1 MERRE
6 FIYNLAG
13 FSFMSLINT
22 TQLFGKTVAGSDNYS
37 IEQFED
43 KGLAHF
49 SYAIKAGN
57 KIVVIDPQRDPQIY
71 YDYAQKN
78 NAGIVGVIETHP
90 HADFVSSHLEMHQ
103 KLNVPIYASSLTKP
117 SYPATTFDDRKI
129 IKLTN
134 QVSLRALHTPGHAPD
149 HISVVLFESGKDKA
163 VFTGD
168 SLLIGD
174 VGRPDLR
181 DFSGNT
187 EAQRQRLAEM
197 MYDTIHEKFA
207 KLEDDVIVFPA
218 HGAGSLCGRSIRK
231 AANSTIGYEKQH
243 NYAFEKRTKA
253 EFVSLLLS
261 DQPFIPKYFPYNV
274 GLNIKGAPEVKSSLA
289 KIKYLPKNYQP
300 KAKALVID
308 SRPATTF
315 KISYIPDAINV
326 PGSGAFETW
335 LGSLVA
341 PDLEFYLV
349 AGDEEGLQAAVKKAA
364 TIGYEAK
371 IKGAFVYDATTGKQF
386 SVFEKSTFKP
396 EENKYTYLDVRTD
409 KEVKET
415 TVFQNSLHIPLQEL
429 AHRLAEIPTGK
440 PILVNCA
447 SGYRSAAA
455 SSILKKYL
463 PNAQIYDLGA
473 AVVEYKKPVAQK

>member
-1 MERRE
+1 MERRS

-13 FSFMSLINT
+13 FGLVSFLNT
-22 TQLFGKTVAGSDNYS
+22 TQLFGKTVVGSSNYS
-37 IEQFED
+37 VEQFEH

-49 SYAIKAGN
+49 SYAVKAGN
-57 KIVVIDPQRDPQIY
+57 KIIIIDPQRDAQIY
-71 YDYAQKN
+71 YNYAQKN
-78 NAGIVGVIETHP
+78 NAEIVGVIETHP
-90 HADFVSSHLEMHQ
+90 HADFVSAHLEMHQ
-103 KLNVPIYASSLTKP
+103 KLRVPIYASSLTKP
-117 SYPATTFDDRKI
+117 HYPATAFDDRKI
-129 IKLTN
+129 IKLTDL
-134 QVSLRALHTPGHAPD
+134 VSLRAMHTPGHAPD
-149 HISVVLFESGKDKA
+149 HIAVVLFESGKDKV

-187 EAQRQRLAEM
+187 ETQRQRLAEM

-207 KLEDDVIVFPA
+207 RLEDDVIVFPA

-261 DQPFIPKYFPYNV
+261 DQPFVPKYFPYNV
-274 GLNIKGAPEVKSSLA
+274 GLNLKGAPEIKSSLA
-289 KIKYLPKNYQP
+289 RIKYLPKNFQP
-300 KAKALVID
+300 EVKALVID
-308 SRPATTF
+308 ARPAATF
-315 KISYIPDAINV
+315 KTSYIPDAINI

-341 PDLEFYLV
+341 PESKFYLV
-349 AGDEEGLQAAVKKAA
+349 AGDEEGLQAAIKKAA
-364 TIGYEAK
+364 AIGYETK
-371 IKGAFVYDATTGKQF
+371 LRGAFIYDTTTGKQF
-386 SVFEKSTFKP
+386 SVFEKSRFKP

-415 TVFQNSLHIPLQEL
+415 TVFQNSIHIPLHEL
-429 AHRLAEIPTGK
+429 TQRLAEIPTSK

-463 PNAQIYDLGA
+463 PNAQVYDLGA
-473 AVVEYKKPVAQK
+473 AVVDYKKPVAK